1 MTRLEFLKS
10 LGLSG
15 ATLFTVLATCTMQS
29 CSSSGSD
36 DPTPNNPTGGG
47 GNASAGVTGTT
58 TGNNIDFTVDL
69 TNMSN
74 SLLSSTG
81 GSQVFGDVIVART
94 GATTF
99 VALAKACTHQGTTIT
114 FRAANNDFFCPN
126 HGSLFNLNGTVARDP
141 ATQALKVFT
150 TTLNNNS
157 LRVTA

>member
-1 MTRLEFLKS
+1 MTRLEFLKN

-29 CSSSGSD
+29 CSSSSSD
-36 DPTPNNPTGGG
+36 TPTPSNPTTGGT
-47 GNASAGVTGTT
+47 AGVTGTT

-74 SLLSSTG
+74 SVLAATG
-81 GSQVFGDVIVART
+81 GAQVFGDVIVART